1 MSNTEIMQIKGWR
14 ARACAF
20 IKIKII
26 NSQDRI
32 LALQAVEK
40 IKMPLHLAMG
50 STPDELKNKFI
61 KKVISAVTTAL
72 NTDKYSTVIASMQL

>member
-1 MSNTEIMQIKGWR
+1 MSNAEVLQAKGWR
-14 ARACAF
+14 ARASAF
-20 IKIKII
+20 IKSKII
-26 NSQDRI
+26 NNQHSI
-32 LALQAVEK
+32 LALQAIDK